1 METSNFIALSRYFI
15 RFIIKICCLASGT
28 SWRSLIYYYN
38 FNYNFGDYDEANSE
52 TIKLFKVIVLNTGN
66 TTKNDILLT
75 LNENQSFNSG
85 FYIASVKACVGT
97 ICSIYLR
104 TKNRLLNSKSEKT
117 LIFYS
122 RTNGN
127 GDIKNSKT
135 IQNMADSSRKFKIFD
150 LLGRELSYVID
161 CKFLYFKFNNF

>member
-1 METSNFIALSRYFI
+1 M
-15 RFIIKICCLASGT
+15 
-28 SWRSLIYYYN
+28 
-38 FNYNFGDYDEANSE
+38 
-52 TIKLFKVIVLNTGN
+52 
-66 TTKNDILLT
+66 T

-85 FYIASVKACVGT
+85 FYTASVKACIGT

-104 TKNRLLNSKSEKT
+104 TKNRLLNNKFSEKT

-122 RTNGN
+122 KTNGN
-127 GDIKNSKT
+127 GDIKNAKT
-135 IQNMADSSRKFKIFD
+135 IQNMADLSRKFKILD